1 MNHEASGSAMR
12 ALIIPFAALAG
23 ASLALL
29 LAGRGGH
36 ATKTVSANTTKT
48 ASQQSVAAWRPGT
61 TPPKVTSALIAQA
74 VFGLTAAS
82 RDARNRRRGIRLP
95 YPPTF
100 TSIRQPSNSTTIRTA
115 RPVDGQATKDPRPR
129 A

>member
-61 TPPKVTSALIAQA
+61 TPP
-74 VFGLTAAS
+74 
-82 RDARNRRRGIRLP
+82 R
-95 YPPTF
+95 
-100 TSIRQPSNSTTIRTA
+100 
-115 RPVDGQATKDPRPR
+115 
-129 A
+129 